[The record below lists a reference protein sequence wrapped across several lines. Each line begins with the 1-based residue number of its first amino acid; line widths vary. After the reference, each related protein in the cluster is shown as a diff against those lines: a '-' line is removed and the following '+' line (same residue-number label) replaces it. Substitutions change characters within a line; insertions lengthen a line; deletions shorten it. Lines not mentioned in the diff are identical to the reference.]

1 MTATP
6 CASPARSSTYIAEG
20 GASSAARSIPVHN
33 AHLFIAEA
41 VRAQC
46 GLERVIFLPTLNAHH
61 RESITASVD
70 DRAQMLRLAIASN
83 PAFALDLTDTT
94 PEATGYTAD
103 LIPRL
108 RARYP
113 DERFTFI
120 AGGDW
125 LVRSPWRRLDEV
137 LAQVDAFVVAPRGDS
152 WVAQLDATL
161 APFAAD
167 LRAKVAMLDLP
178 RFTESATIMR
188 TRLAE
193 GRTVRYLVPEP
204 SLALHRGAWI
214 VPIAGPRAMIA
225 FDWRTEV
232 APGHTR
238 GHDGSLA
245 IGGVAV
251 DALARAYGTPLL
263 AFDLGVF
270 DEAVETFAGACAP
283 HGIEIAYAAKALI
296 FIALARRL
304 IATPLHIDIC
314 RSANCAP
321 SKRPASPPSAS
332 RCTVAARATSCC
344 RRWPRRTQGTIV
356 VDGIDELARLAA
368 LSTVA
373 PVSVVLRVNA
383 GIEAHTHAF
392 VRTAGEDTKFGLDP
406 TELPEAFARI
416 AGAGSLRLSG
426 LHSHIGSQIYDAA
439 PFVANVEALATF
451 AAAARSAGLHAKQW
465 ILGGGFGV
473 GARAP
478 ANRARS
484 IFPR

>member
-1 MTATP
+1 
-6 CASPARSSTYIAEG
+6 
-20 GASSAARSIPVHN
+20 
-33 AHLFIAEA
+33 
-41 VRAQC
+41 
-46 GLERVIFLPTLNAHH
+46 
-61 RESITASVD
+61 
-70 DRAQMLRLAIASN
+70 
-83 PAFALDLTDTT
+83 
-94 PEATGYTAD
+94 
-103 LIPRL
+103 
-108 RARYP
+108 
-113 DERFTFI
+113 
-120 AGGDW
+120 
-125 LVRSPWRRLDEV
+125 
-137 LAQVDAFVVAPRGDS
+137 
-152 WVAQLDATL
+152 
-161 APFAAD
+161 
-167 LRAKVAMLDLP
+167 
-178 RFTESATIMR
+178 
-188 TRLAE
+188 
-193 GRTVRYLVPEP
+193 
-204 SLALHRGAWI
+204 
-214 VPIAGPRAMIA
+214 MIA

-304 IATPLHIDIC
+304 IATPLHIDVC
-314 RSANCAP
+314 SLGELR
-321 SKRPASPPSAS
+321 
-332 RCTVAARATSCC
+332 TVEAAGVTAERITVHGCGKSDELLQAVAAARA
-344 RRWPRRTQGTIV
+344 GTIV

-473 GARAP
+473 ETRPGEPRPLDIPALMRAIAKAADAASARANVAPPRLGIEPGRALAARAGTSLYRVMAVKREGARRFIVVDGGLADNPRPSLYDAYHHPMLAWSQARAANAQATVCGRSCENDVLVEAQLP
-478 ANRARS
+478 ADIVPGDLLVLTTTGAYTYSMASNYNRFGRPPVVMVREGRHALGVRGETDDDVLRLDVRE
-484 IFPR
+484 PVDL